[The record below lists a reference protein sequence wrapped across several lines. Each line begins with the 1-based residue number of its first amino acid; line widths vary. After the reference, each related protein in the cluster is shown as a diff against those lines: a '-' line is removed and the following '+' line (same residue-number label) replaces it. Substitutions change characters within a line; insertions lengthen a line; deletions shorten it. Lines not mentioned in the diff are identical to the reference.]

1 MRLILTSA
9 VLLRTLNLCPL
20 YVHIFGLFLVWFM
33 RGIHVFLQMEYKA
46 FDLQEFV
53 RCWDHGPA

>member
-9 VLLRTLNLCPL
+9 VLFPTLNLCPL
-20 YVHIFGLFLVWFM
+20 YVHIFGLFLVWLM

-46 FDLQEFV
+46 FDL
-53 RCWDHGPA
+53 